1 MENSDIRYKWIIKS
15 LDAKISESGKKNVVY
30 KVNWKYTARKGDYA
44 VSKEG
49 SSLLEYNPDS
59 FIEYE
64 LLKKSDVVGWLEEE
78 NDVAQMQKGLSDRIA
93 SEETPE
99 KIKLIP
105 EWY

>member
-1 MENSDIRYKWIIKS
+1 MANSDIKYKWIISS

-30 KVNWKYTARKGDYA
+30 RVNWEYTARKGDYE
-44 VSKEG
+44 VGKEG
-49 SSLLEYNPDS
+49 SSLLKYNPDS

-64 LLKKSDVVGWLEEE
+64 SVKKSDVVEWLEAE
-78 NDVAQMQKGLSDRIA
+78 NDVAQMQKGLADRIA
-93 SEETPE
+93 SKETPE

>member
-1 MENSDIRYKWIIKS
+1 MANSDIKYKWIISS
-15 LDAKISESGKKNVVY
+15 LDAKIIESGKKNVVY
-30 KVNWKYTARKGDYA
+30 RVNWEYTARKGDYE

-49 SSLLEYNPDS
+49 SSPLEYNPDS

-64 LLKKSDVVGWLEEE
+64 SLKKSDVVGWLETE
-78 NDVAQMQKGLSDRIA
+78 NYLPQMQKGLAYRIA
-93 SEETPE
+93 SKETPE